1 MRFFKD
7 REFLCKCGCGSGV
20 EHMDARLLTML
31 DRAREKAGMPLALS
45 SAFRC
50 PAHNKAIGGTTDSSH
65 LKGMAV
71 DIRCN
76 SSQTRF
82 TLLGA
87 LIAAGFNRI
96 ELAPTWI
103 HVDVDE
109 GKKQNVA
116 FYP

>member
-7 REFLCKCGCGSGV
+7 REFVCKCGCGRGADQ
-20 EHMDARLLTML
+20 MDARLLNML
-31 DRAREKAGMPLALS
+31 DSAREKAGFPLVLS

-50 PAHNKAIGGTTDSSH
+50 PAHNKTIGGISDSSH
-65 LKGMAV
+65 LTGKAV

-82 TLLGA
+82 TLLRA
-87 LIAAGFNRI
+87 LLAAGFNRI

-103 HVDVDE
+103 HVDVD
-109 GKKQNVA
+109 GHKTQNVA